1 MASWAELLTLAGP
14 GEHVVQLYGEDD
26 QLLARNVSRY
36 LAEGLRRGDG
46 LVVIGT
52 PEHTEAVAR
61 HLVEEAGVPADARG
75 RLACLD
81 ARATLDRVCSGGELD
96 GSLFGEVVGGILS
109 EARERSGT
117 GSVRASCGMVSLL
130 WCEERYTEAWR
141 LEDLWNGILTA
152 HSCSL
157 FCAYPVDLFDRDG
170 DLAALHP
177 IVCAHHQVLAGSST
191 VLTSGRPRG

>member
-61 HLVEEAGVPADARG
+61 HLVEEAGVRVPGDAYQLVIDG
-75 RLACLD
+75 VVLD
-81 ARATLDRVCSGGELD
+81 DPIEELCS
-96 GSLFGEVVGGILS
+96 
-109 EARERSGT
+109 
-117 GSVRASCGMVSLL
+117 SLL
-130 WCEERYTEAWR
+130 Q
-141 LEDLWNGILTA
+141 LL
-152 HSCSL
+152 
-157 FCAYPVDLFDRDG
+157 
-170 DLAALHP
+170 
-177 IVCAHHQVLAGSST
+177 
-191 VLTSGRPRG
+191 